1 MILILILTMVVFVIV
16 VVLVMVMQALLRV
29 RYFVTQL
36 GIRKEF
42 AHRSASDVEA
52 VIEDLVAQEKTLR
65 AKKVSRKTEN
75 APML

>member
-1 MILILILTMVVFVIV
+1 MVVFVIV

>member
-1 MILILILTMVVFVIV
+1 MIVFVIV
-16 VVLVMVMQALLRV
+16 IVIVVVMVMQALLRV

-65 AKKVSRKTEN
+65 AKKVSRKTAN